1 MAAELLNILLGFQ
14 PDGPELQQ
22 RREYDKAAREF
33 VSNISNITPSHYLK
47 GVDTTNDALSVCG
60 HGLLLVDFSADD
72 EQVLDPTTNSIAYA
86 VTLRIRIGA
95 AIERKSLDQLRP
107 GNLLWNK
114 LVLFLES
121 FDPVQ
126 MRYAGHEWRKLID
139 YVEQIARATGTVRIQ
154 REV

>member
-1 MAAELLNILLGFQ
+1 
-14 PDGPELQQ
+14 
-22 RREYDKAAREF
+22 
-33 VSNISNITPSHYLK
+33 
-47 GVDTTNDALSVCG
+47 
-60 HGLLLVDFSADD
+60 
-72 EQVLDPTTNSIAYA
+72 VLDPTANSIAYA

-95 AIERKSLDQLRP
+95 AIERKNLEQLRP
-107 GNLLWNK
+107 GNSLWNK

-154 REV
+154 SELWKGCPSHNDRLDVERLPNKPSGTS